1 MIFCSL
7 SKFPFQ
13 GRHLQREPQII
24 ITPYCVFVRVV
35 FQKEELG
42 RLLINIFA
50 VVPGGV
56 VCFFSS
62 YDYEQQVYTHWQTTG
77 LLDKMNARKKV
88 SFCVLINFINLRSFF
103 DCAAFYNIL
112 LFLREGV
119 QRTKKS

>member
-1 MIFCSL
+1 MIFLYL

-24 ITPYCVFVRVV
+24 ITPCCVFVRVV